1 VQQSNGTFTLA
12 NRGSGLL
19 LDDYEFGKTAGSEV
33 DQWASTGGSNQDW
46 TLTQAA
52 FPTLTS
58 GVYSIQNN
66 YNEYLEIPAG
76 STTAGTQAAAVSGN
90 ADQVWTLVP
99 YGSDF
104 LIKNAGTGRFITIAQ
119 GSSADLANAVS
130 WTQLNTPTSSGRCA

>member
-19 LDDYEFGKTAGSEV
+19 LDDYEWAKTSGSEV
-33 DQWASTGGSNQDW
+33 DQWAPTGGYQIVNHESGLA
-46 TLTQAA
+46 LTDTYPA
-52 FPTLTS
+52 S
-58 GVYSIQNN
+58 GEAI
-66 YNEYLEIPAG
+66 I
-76 STTAGTQAAAVSGN
+76 QAAAVSGD

-119 GSSADLANAVS
+119 DSSADLANAVS
-130 WTQLNTPTSSGRCA
+130 WTQLDTLDQLWTVHLIDTT